1 MFQGENIMMFR
12 TGIAAFA
19 VILIACMTEP
29 PKPLTLQI
37 ILPPSYTD
45 RIDTIHTDTIPVE
58 GETTVG
64 AAIYIGAT
72 DNPTTQVT
80 VDNVGH
86 FTGQIVVEN
95 FLESQYSVFVKAKM
109 DTRSILESRSVYY
122 KLLP

>member
-1 MFQGENIMMFR
+1 MMLR

-19 VILIACMTEP
+19 VVLIACTTEA
-29 PKPLTLQI
+29 PKLLTLQI
-37 ILPPSYTD
+37 IQPPSYTD
-45 RIDTIHTDTIPVE
+45 HIDTIHTDTIPVE

-64 AAIYIGAT
+64 ATIYIGAT
-72 DNPTTQVT
+72 DNPTIQVT

-122 KLLP
+122 KPLP